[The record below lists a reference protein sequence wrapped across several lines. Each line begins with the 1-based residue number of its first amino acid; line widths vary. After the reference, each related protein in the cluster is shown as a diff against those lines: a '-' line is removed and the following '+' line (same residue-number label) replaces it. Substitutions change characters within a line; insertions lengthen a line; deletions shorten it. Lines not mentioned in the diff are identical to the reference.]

1 MLLLTIFIG
10 LILAFLF
17 GPKIFIYWIIFSDV
31 LFTAST
37 ISDLVNDLDTGLPT
51 LWLIVHG
58 FFAIAAVIIFMY
70 NPPNSNENPRDCK

>member
-31 LFTAST
+31 LFTAAS
-37 ISDLVNDLDTGLPT
+37 ISDLVNDLNTGLPT
-51 LWLIVHG
+51 LWLIIHG
-58 FFAIAAVIIFMY
+58 GFAITFLIIFLH
-70 NPPNSNENPRDCK
+70 NPYDSNENPNDCK